1 MKYLA
6 VASGAYSDY
15 SINLFLRVADDF
27 DLSAKVREFIAK
39 VGLIRGGES
48 EENAWLWPDH
58 LEAGPVSD
66 ADWERWSEC
75 RVAERLRRLREAGC
89 TVQDGLHRYALD
101 EKEAFFLWLQQQP
114 GVEVVDY
121 TEQSVGDYSGLTP

>member
-27 DLSAKVREFIAK
+27 DLSAKVREFAAK
-39 VGLIRGGES
+39 TGMEWVVPKDPICES
-48 EENAWLWPDH
+48 HFKWPFFDGSSED
-58 LEAGPVSD
+58 EA
-66 ADWERWSEC
+66 AD
-75 RVAERLRRLREAGC
+75 RRRRTREAGC
-89 TVQDGLHRYALD
+89 AFDDALFEWAMN
-101 EKEAFFLWLQQQP
+101 EKDAFFVWLKQQH

-121 TEQSVGDYSGLTP
+121 TEQSVGAYTGLVP